1 MPAPSLILLSRP
13 LYLQLADALT
23 TLLRRAAA
31 AWRARA
37 ERLNAERQLETLA
50 EMDALILR
58 DIGAPAWMVN
68 RAAERRDAQEMR
80 LFELQFARD
89 VDRLHGLK

>member
-1 MPAPSLILLSRP
+1 MPTPSLILLSRP
-13 LYLQLADALT
+13 LYVQLAESFTA
-23 TLLRRAAA
+23 LLRRVAAA
-31 AWRARA
+31 LRERA
-37 ERLNAERQLETLA
+37 ERREAERQIETLA
-50 EMDALILR
+50 EMDAVILR

-80 LFELQFARD
+80 LFELQFSRD